1 MNSHT
6 NDWFQTALGVPQD
19 SILSPLI
26 FLAYTAEITMEDVLY
41 DCHSSDLRPSEPEE
55 FEYDDDIEFWRV

>member
-6 NDWFQTALGVPQD
+6 NDRVQTTFGVPQD

-26 FLAYTAEITMEDVLY
+26 FLAYTAEITMEEVLY
-41 DCHSSDLRPSEPEE
+41 NCHSSDLRSSEPEE
-55 FEYDDDIEFWRV
+55 FKYDDDIEFWRV